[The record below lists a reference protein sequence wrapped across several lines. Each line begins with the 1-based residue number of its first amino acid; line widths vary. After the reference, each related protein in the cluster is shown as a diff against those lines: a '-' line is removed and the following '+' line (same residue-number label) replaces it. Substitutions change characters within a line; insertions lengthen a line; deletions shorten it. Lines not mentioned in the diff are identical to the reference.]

1 MEPLLETVRQ
11 ASSKYYTPG
20 TEVSIDEAM
29 IRFCGRSRDT
39 FKMPNKPIDEGY
51 KAFCLADR
59 GYIFDFRM
67 ASRSRPTPGVERVDN
82 LSNTSAM
89 VFSLAMSLPYKHKA
103 FTIYMD
109 NYFSNVP
116 LFLKLR
122 KFGIGACGTAKQNC
136 SGFPKELKVGKTL
149 TGNLKLDYHF
159 LTGTKVG
166 ARWSA
171 MLRF

>member
-1 MEPLLETVRQ
+1 M
-11 ASSKYYTPG
+11 
-20 TEVSIDEAM
+20 SIDEAM
-29 IRFCGRSRDT
+29 IHFCGHSQDT

-89 VFSLAMSLPYKHKA
+89 VFSLAMSLLYKHKV

-116 LFLKLR
+116 LFLKL
-122 KFGIGACGTAKQNC
+122 
-136 SGFPKELKVGKTL
+136 
-149 TGNLKLDYHF
+149 
-159 LTGTKVG
+159 
-166 ARWSA
+166 
-171 MLRF
+171 